1 MPTPCTEKDAAL
13 AFARSW
19 NRLDCTEFIPL
30 LADDAHYASMYVFSE
45 LESKAAIEEYLT
57 GKLETDR
64 KSGSQVRAELGRTLL
79 PTERDCVLLYQDG
92 EHIAVFLFQLEGE
105 KIRRYDLCAPELYE
119 VEKTGNFP
127 V

>member
-1 MPTPCTEKDAAL
+1 MPMPFTEKEAAL
-13 AFARSW
+13 AFARAW
-19 NRLDCTEFIPL
+19 NRLDCTDFIPL

-45 LESKAAIEEYLT
+45 LESRAAIEEYQT
-57 GKLETDR
+57 GKMETVR

-79 PTERDCVLLYQDG
+79 PTERDCVLLSQDG
-92 EHIAVFLFQLEGE
+92 EQIAVFLFQLKGE

-119 VEKTGNFP
+119 VEKTGHYP